1 MPAADTLGIDED
13 TALLADAA
21 LAAASIGLSF
31 FRRDPR
37 VWKKDNDSPVS
48 EADLAIDR
56 FLKERLLAARPDYGW
71 LSEETEDDQSRLG
84 KNRVFVVDPI
94 DGTRGF
100 LAGSDQWTISLAVVE
115 KGRPIAAALMRPSLQ
130 HLYTAGARRG
140 AFLDGNRLRV
150 PPRPSLADVR
160 VAGPAVLI
168 SRLSRPVPTLR
179 SRGYVA
185 SLALRIAMVADGTV
199 DLAFARGGAHD
210 WDIAAADLIVAE
222 AGGALETL
230 DGADMIY
237 NQYDSTHEPLIAGLP
252 ALTRAAAAAIG
263 PF

>member
-1 MPAADTLGIDED
+1 MPAADSARIDDDVE
-13 TALLADAA
+13 LLSDAA
-21 LAAASIGLSF
+21 RAAAGIGLSF

-56 FLKERLLAARPDYGW
+56 FLRERLLAARPDYGW
-71 LSEETEDDQSRLG
+71 LSEETEDDPARLG
-84 KNRVFVVDPI
+84 CRRLFVVDPI

-115 KGRPIAAALMRPSLQ
+115 DGRPLTAALLQPSLNR
-130 HLYTAGARRG
+130 LYTAGQRRG
-140 AFLDGNRLRV
+140 AFLDGERLRL
-150 PPRPSLADVR
+150 PARPSLAGVR
-160 VAGPAVLI
+160 VAGPAALI

-185 SLALRIAMVADGTV
+185 SLALRIAMVADGTL

-210 WDIAAADLIVAE
+210 WDIAAADLILAE

-230 DGADMIY
+230 DGAVMVY
-237 NQYDSTHEPLIAGLP
+237 NRPAATHDGLIAGLP
-252 ALTRAAAAAIG
+252 ELTRAAAAAIG
-263 PF
+263 PY

>member
-1 MPAADTLGIDED
+1 LPAADSARIDED
-13 TALLADAA
+13 VELLSDAA
-21 LAAASIGLSF
+21 RAAAGIGLSF

-56 FLKERLLAARPDYGW
+56 FLRERLTAARSDYGW
-71 LSEETEDDQSRLG
+71 LSEETEDDPARLG
-84 KNRVFVVDPI
+84 CRRLFVVDPI

-115 KGRPIAAALMRPSLQ
+115 DGRPLAAALLQPSLNR
-130 HLYTAGARRG
+130 LYTAGQRRG
-140 AFLDGNRLRV
+140 SFLDGERLRLQA
-150 PPRPSLADVR
+150 RSSLAGVR
-160 VAGPAVLI
+160 VAGPAALI

-185 SLALRIAMVADGTV
+185 SLALRIAMVADGTL

-210 WDIAAADLIVAE
+210 WDIAAADLILAE

-230 DGADMIY
+230 DGATLTY
-237 NQYDSTHEPLIAGLP
+237 NRPAATHDGLIAGLP
-252 ALTRAAAAAIG
+252 ELTRAAAAAIG
-263 PF
+263 PC